1 MPPRARGRVALA
13 VKPGGRGTVLDR
25 LYQAGAF
32 KAVFPHGRGPGKQ
45 AVLVNTA
52 GGVTG
57 GDSFKTSA
65 SAGPGTRLTLTT
77 QAAER
82 AYRACPDETGRIE
95 TRLTVEDGARLHWVP
110 QETILFE
117 GSALRRRMRVDM
129 APSARLLLVEPVIF
143 GRTAMGEAVTDASF
157 DDRIE
162 VWRDGDPLYL
172 DAMALGGDL
181 QAHLSRPFIGGGA
194 RAMASLVLVA
204 PEAEAMLPRVRQMLP
219 DTAGASLLRPDL
231 LCLRLLAADGFELRR
246 SLMPLLQTLSED
258 DLPRPWM
265 I

>member
-1 MPPRARGRVALA
+1 M
-13 VKPGGRGTVLDR
+13 LDR

-57 GDSFKTSA
+57 GDSFKASA
-65 SAGPGTRLTLTT
+65 NAGPGTRLTLST

-82 AYRACPDETGRIE
+82 AYRACPGATGRLE
-95 TRLTVEDGARLHWVP
+95 SHLTVEDGARLHWLP

-143 GRTAMGEAVTDASF
+143 GRTAMGEAVTDARF

-162 VWRDGDPLYL
+162 VWRDGDPVYL
-172 DAMALGGDL
+172 DAMAMRGDV
-181 QAHLSRPFIGGGA
+181 QAHLSRPFIAGGA
-194 RAMASLVLVA
+194 RAMASVILVA

-219 DTAGASLLRPDL
+219 DTAGASLLQPDL
-231 LCLRLLAADGFELRR
+231 LCLRLLATDGFELRR
-246 SLMPLLQTLSED
+246 SLVPILQTLSED